1 MPDLF
6 NASKAQPAAVSSNG
20 RGKPANVNANG
31 QHPDDPRPERDE
43 EYIRIVCAL
52 TTMAD
57 EGALFTA
64 YPSSGPGKVRLMA
77 RAQHLHDIEAVVERY
92 NANVVIID
100 HQVAGGLDAGPALVA
115 LIQRLRHRPGSPVV
129 TFGVCYEPSWVK
141 TFEEAGALGTIHGPI
156 TPMSVDQ
163 LNAELPVALNKALT
177 ERMQPAYLQK
187 FSDGAIRLID
197 SGAWQRHVCTF
208 WSTKGGVGKT
218 FLAISFGVVL
228 GVICDRRTVIVDADM
243 NAGDVHTYLG
253 LSPRDRNIWRLAQI
267 YSANGNKLTPSMVQH
282 QMTPYNGNL
291 SVICGAY
298 DMALTGYDVLRGQQ
312 GHDFATALLSTLE
325 VMGYDFVIF
334 DLGQSFFEPLHLVP
348 LLRSTMNLVVVT
360 SEKAAA
366 MEMELALA
374 NLRNQKQLNLD
385 DKRFRLI
392 LNKWDDRMGLDAR
405 ELVNRLGLPEFA
417 RVPFGQDLCVD
428 ISLNMSRPLVLDKPT
443 PVTDAVAGA
452 VSGLYRPVQSL
463 WERRGGHMKVAKK
476 AGIASIFGKRK

>member
-6 NASKAQPAAVSSNG
+6 NTLNGTSAGSSSANG
-20 RGKPANVNANG
+20 RDKLVNAHG
-31 QHPDDPRPERDE
+31 QHPDDPPLDPEED
-43 EYIRIVCAL
+43 YIRVVCAL
-52 TTMAD
+52 TAMAD
-57 EGALFTA
+57 EAALFAA
-64 YPSSGPGKVRLMA
+64 YPAGGPGKVRLMA
-77 RAQHLHDIEAVVERY
+77 RAQHLHDIEDAVERY
-92 NANVVIID
+92 HANVVIID
-100 HQVAGGLDAGPALVA
+100 HQLAGGLDSGPALVS
-115 LIQRLRHRPGSPVV
+115 LIQRLRHRPEAPVV

-141 TFEEAGALGTIHGPI
+141 TFEEAGALGTLRGPL
-156 TPMSVDQ
+156 TPMEIDH
-163 LNAELPVALNKALT
+163 LNAELPVALNKALS
-177 ERMQPAYLQK
+177 ERLQPDYLQK

-312 GHDFATALLSTLE
+312 GHDFATALLNTLE

-348 LLRSTMNLVVVT
+348 LLRSTLNLVVVT

-428 ISLNMSRPLVLDKPT
+428 ISLNMSKPLVLDKPT

-452 VSGLYRPVQSL
+452 VAGLYRPVQSL
-463 WERRGGHMKVAKK
+463 WERRGGHMKVARK
-476 AGIASIFGKRK
+476 AGIGSLFGKRK